1 MKNIKN
7 LFVGAVAVS
16 LVACSSAPE
25 ETVETTDAKEVKT
38 EVTNKTLELAA
49 NDAEITWV
57 GFKTFADGRHE
68 GTLDVTA
75 GKVFVEG
82 DKVVGGKFEMDMNTI
97 KNTDLPEEGDYNQAK
112 LVGHLASP
120 DFFDVANHP
129 MAMFEITDIAW
140 EENAEKGTNSVVSGN
155 LTMRGETKNITFPA
169 TVSVEGDMASI
180 MAPEFSI
187 DRKQWGV
194 MYGSTGIEGLAKDN
208 LIDDNILLTLNVK
221 AGM

>member
-49 NDAEITWV
+49 NDAEIAWV
-57 GFKTFADGRHE
+57 GFKTYSDDKHN
-68 GTLDVTA
+68 GTLDITN

-82 DKVVGGKFEMDMNTI
+82 GKMVGGKFEIDMNTI
-97 KNTDLPEEGDYNQAK
+97 VNLDVPADQGNAK
-112 LVGHLASP
+112 LVGHLASA

-129 MAMFEITDIAW
+129 SAMFEITDIAM
-140 EENAEKGTNSVVSGN
+140 EDNAEKGTNAVISGN
-155 LTMRGETKNITFPA
+155 LTMRGETKNISFPA

-194 MYGSTGIEGLAKDN
+194 MYGSTGIEGLAKDK

>member
-7 LFVGAVAVS
+7 LFVGAIAVS

-25 ETVETTDAKEVKT
+25 ETVETTEAQEVRT

-49 NDAEITWV
+49 NDAEIGWV
-57 GFKTFADGRHE
+57 GFKTYSGDKHN
-68 GTLDVTA
+68 GTLDVTT

-82 DKVVGGKFEMDMNTI
+82 DKVVGGKFEIDMNTI
-97 KNTDLPEEGDYNQAK
+97 VNLDVPEDKGNAK
-112 LVGHLASP
+112 LVGHLSSA

-129 MAMFEITDIAW
+129 TAMFEITEITMED
-140 EENAEKGTNSVVSGN
+140 NAELGTNSVIAGN
-155 LTMRGETKNITFPA
+155 LTLRGEVKNISFPA
-169 TVSVEGDMASI
+169 TVSVSGEMATI

-194 MYGSTGIEGLAKDN
+194 MFGSTGIEGLAKDK
-208 LIDDNILLTLNVK
+208 LIDDNILLTLDVK
-221 AGM
+221 AAM